1 MNKAKFSKKLS
12 CIQWFIAIIIWVCN
26 WVDFR
31 LELTMKGLHFI
42 NHRIL
47 AISSSIQWMEL
58 SSVYRIEIESPSNDI
73 TLTSM
78 LENHNIFILAY
89 VHSFG
94 DLSMIFHYL
103 ELIISNE
110 LFYIKKAYKLFLH
123 GIENQLSEPKNSTVF
138 F

>member
-1 MNKAKFSKKLS
+1 
-12 CIQWFIAIIIWVCN
+12 
-26 WVDFR
+26 
-31 LELTMKGLHFI
+31 MKGLHFI

-123 GIENQLSEPKNSTVF
+123 GIENQQRTEKLNGVFLKYFKNKNTSHKF
-138 F
+138 FANSLKT